1 MKNMQTQFEPAP
13 TASQTETPRR
23 SVYGNYSVSDT
34 DGEMSPNLIPDSKN
48 PVLGIQASLDLAI
61 ARSFLYRALAQAFE
75 EPSQESWLW
84 LCQNETRQV
93 IHLATMA
100 FREHTGTAIQSSS
113 EKLVSQFKP
122 TLFEDFTSDYLSA
135 FGHAARGPC
144 PINEIE
150 YGDLKADP
158 LFQPHRLAD
167 LGAFY
172 RAFGLELSTNAGERH
187 DHLCLELE
195 FMSVLAAKEAYAIEN
210 QLEEE
215 QLAVCLD
222 AQKKFLREH
231 LGRWT
236 PAFARRL
243 TGSIS
248 EGPLSALA
256 EFTRQLIEA
265 DCQWVGVKSGSED
278 LFLRPVD
285 ENEESLCASC
295 GITNLP
301 PGANPGPE
309 SGA

>member
-1 MKNMQTQFEPAP
+1 MQTPFENAP
-13 TASQTETPRR
+13 GVNAPRAVRR
-23 SVYGNYSVSDT
+23 SVFGNYSDT
-34 DGEMSPNLIPDSKN
+34 PNDDAEVFASSVAKEKPA
-48 PVLGIQASLDLAI
+48 LGIQASVDLAI
-61 ARSFLYRALAQAFE
+61 ARCFLYRTLAQAFE
-75 EPSQESWLW
+75 EPTRESWSW

-93 IHLATMA
+93 MGLAANA
-100 FREHTGTAIQSSS
+100 FSEHTSGDIQSAAG
-113 EKLVSQFKP
+113 KLLAQFKP
-122 TLFEDFTSDYLSA
+122 QNFEDFQSDYLSA

-150 YGDLKADP
+150 FGDLKADP

-167 LGAFY
+167 LAAFY
-172 RAFGLELSTNAGERH
+172 RAFGLELSADAGERQ

-215 QLAVCLD
+215 QLAVCRD

-236 PAFARRL
+236 PAFTRRL
-243 TGSIS
+243 IGAIG
-248 EGPLSALA
+248 EGTLSALA
-256 EFTRQLIEA
+256 EFVRQLIEA
-265 DCQWVGVKSGSED
+265 DCKWFGVKSGSED
-278 LFLRPVD
+278 LLLRPVD

-301 PGANPGPE
+301 PGATSGCE

>member
-1 MKNMQTQFEPAP
+1 MQTQFEKAPGAKPA
-13 TASQTETPRR
+13 ETVRR
-23 SVYGNYSVSDT
+23 SVYGNYGTGDIEDADAILKSAAPARPS
-34 DGEMSPNLIPDSKN
+34 
-48 PVLGIQASLDLAI
+48 LGIQASLDLAI

-75 EPSQESWLW
+75 EPSRESWLW

-93 IHLATMA
+93 IHLATIA
-100 FREHTGTAIQSSS
+100 FHEHTGTTIQSSS

-172 RAFGLELSTNAGERH
+172 RAFGLELAADAGERQ

-195 FMSVLAAKEAYAIEN
+195 FMSVLAAKEAYGIEH
-210 QLEEE
+210 QVEDE
-215 QLAVCLD
+215 QQAVCRE

-231 LGRWT
+231 IGRWT

-243 TGSIS
+243 AGSVGD
-248 EGPLSALA
+248 GPLAALA
-256 EFTRQLIEA
+256 EFTRQFIEA
-265 DCQWVGVKSGSED
+265 DCKWVGVKSGSED

-301 PGANPGPE
+301 PGANPGTE